1 MYRFPSGPN
10 ARLPP
15 LWFWYGCRTNR
26 TSRLVETSARP
37 LLHQF
42 ELEVL
47 FAKDNPESATEWLQA
62 EMMEIAHEARSVGA
76 AGVN

>member
-1 MYRFPSGPN
+1 MD
-10 ARLPP
+10 ALAV
-15 LWFWYGCRTNR
+15 
-26 TSRLVETSARP
+26 TSLREAQQFLAPFARP